1 MIYMPFFGYNYGDLS
16 FVEAVQQHP
25 HTRISLG
32 DAGAHCGAICDGGIP
47 TFMLTHWVRDRAR
60 GSKMSIEH
68 VVHRQTRETA
78 ITYGLMD
85 RGAIVP
91 GLRADLNVI
100 DFDNLSFT
108 TPKMAFDFPANGKR
122 LIQKA
127 NGYKATF
134 VNGVQTVANDEFTDQ
149 FPGRLVRGPQSV

>member
-1 MIYMPFFGYNYGDLS
+1 
-16 FVEAVQQHP
+16 
-25 HTRISLG
+25 
-32 DAGAHCGAICDGGIP
+32 
-47 TFMLTHWVRDRAR
+47 MLTHWVRDRAR

-78 ITYGLMD
+78 TTYGLMD

-134 VNGVQTVANDEFTDQ
+134 VNGVQTIANDEFTDQ

>member
-1 MIYMPFFGYNYGDLS
+1 
-16 FVEAVQQHP
+16 
-25 HTRISLG
+25 
-32 DAGAHCGAICDGGIP
+32 
-47 TFMLTHWVRDRAR
+47 
-60 GSKMSIEH
+60 
-68 VVHRQTRETA
+68 
-78 ITYGLMD
+78 MD

-100 DFDNLSFT
+100 DFDHLSFT

-134 VNGVQTVANDEFTDQ
+134 VNGVQTIANDEFTDQ